1 MSVTTVGPGPGPV
14 LVVGEALVDDYGD
27 HAVVGGAPF
36 NVARSLAA
44 LGVPVRMLT
53 RIGDDAAGA
62 RVRADFARFGLGTEG
77 LQVDRARPTRILDD
91 QAWDHLDA
99 AAACAAVDG
108 LQPSALYLG
117 TLAQRGPVSRA
128 AITALRAALPAP
140 VVVDLNLR
148 DDQVVPPTV
157 ATTLQGAQAVKVNE
171 EELRRLVAWF
181 VHPAQAVTPW
191 GEAGLGAAAEQLLAQ
206 FRVGEL
212 FVTRGAAGSAW
223 LGPGGELVAGMA
235 GTGRPCSRARTT
247 SPPPSAAWTV
257 RCRTTWASTPTGA
270 GTGASGDPA
279 GRRATVL
286 FAIASG
292 AVLSLWVAGR
302 VVARWGVRRALAG
315 SLLAMAAM
323 LALALHWPSLGWLLP
338 AMLLHGAAMS
348 LYDVAINAE
357 GTALESLSRRAVMG
371 GLHGMFSAG
380 GMLGAAL
387 AALLLRAG
395 VDAAWQLA
403 GGLLAGLG
411 LAAWPHMLEQHPAAP
426 GERPPQAF
434 AWPRGRL
441 LLIGALAFAGL
452 TAEGVLYNW
461 SVLYM
466 KQELGQPQA
475 VAGLAFAVFSGAM
488 AGARF
493 AGDALRARVPDAR
506 LLAFGALLSA
516 LSMAVVLPL
525 AHPVVA
531 LVGFAGV
538 GIGLAL
544 VAPILYGAATRVPG
558 VSRAAGIAAV
568 TSVGY
573 AGFLV
578 GPPLVGAL
586 AQAVSLGAAMGLV
599 VLASLLLALG
609 ARRIG

>member
-77 LQVDRARPTRILDD
+77 LQVDRARPTGRVLVERRGTDHVFRILDD

-223 LGPGGELVAGMA
+223 LGPGGELVEQGP
-235 GTGRPCSRARTT
+235 GRP
-247 SPPPSAAWTV
+247 PP
-257 RCRTTWASTPTGA
+257 
-270 GTGASGDPA
+270 
-279 GRRATVL
+279 
-286 FAIASG
+286 
-292 AVLSLWVAGR
+292 
-302 VVARWGVRRALAG
+302 RWG
-315 SLLAMAAM
+315 
-323 LALALHWPSLGWLLP
+323 
-338 AMLLHGAAMS
+338 
-348 LYDVAINAE
+348 D
-357 GTALESLSRRAVMG
+357 
-371 GLHGMFSAG
+371 
-380 GMLGAAL
+380 
-387 AALLLRAG
+387 
-395 VDAAWQLA
+395 
-403 GGLLAGLG
+403 
-411 LAAWPHMLEQHPAAP
+411 
-426 GERPPQAF
+426 
-434 AWPRGRL
+434 
-441 LLIGALAFAGL
+441 
-452 TAEGVLYNW
+452 
-461 SVLYM
+461 SV
-466 KQELGQPQA
+466 G
-475 VAGLAFAVFSGAM
+475 
-488 AGARF
+488 
-493 AGDALRARVPDAR
+493 AGDAFA
-506 LLAFGALLSA
+506 
-516 LSMAVVLPL
+516 AVVLAGRWHGWNRPTLL
-525 AHPVVA
+525 ARA
-531 LVGFAGV
+531 NDFA
-538 GIGLAL
+538 
-544 VAPILYGAATRVPG
+544 
-558 VSRAAGIAAV
+558 AAV
-568 TSVGY
+568 CGLDGAVPHDLGFY
-573 AGFLV
+573 ADWRRNWG
-578 GPPLVGAL
+578 
-586 AQAVSLGAAMGLV
+586 LG
-599 VLASLLLALG
+599 
-609 ARRIG
+609 

>member
-1 MSVTTVGPGPGPV
+1 MTRPAGAAAAGDAATPPASATAGAAAPDRAR
-14 LVVGEALVDDYGD
+14 LSQARRANRLHFALLGLQ
-27 HAVVGGAPF
+27 GGAWGVHIP
-36 NVARSLAA
+36 SLKAQYG
-44 LGVPVRMLT
+44 L
-53 RIGDDAAGA
+53 DAAG
-62 RVRADFARFGLGTEG
+62 L
-77 LQVDRARPTRILDD
+77 
-91 QAWDHLDA
+91 
-99 AAACAAVDG
+99 
-108 LQPSALYLG
+108 S
-117 TLAQRGPVSRA
+117 
-128 AITALRAALPAP
+128 
-140 VVVDLNLR
+140 
-148 DDQVVPPTV
+148 
-157 ATTLQGAQAVKVNE
+157 
-171 EELRRLVAWF
+171 
-181 VHPAQAVTPW
+181 
-191 GEAGLGAAAEQLLAQ
+191 
-206 FRVGEL
+206 
-212 FVTRGAAGSAW
+212 
-223 LGPGGELVAGMA
+223 
-235 GTGRPCSRARTT
+235 
-247 SPPPSAAWTV
+247 
-257 RCRTTWASTPTGA
+257 
-270 GTGASGDPA
+270 
-279 GRRATVL
+279 TVL

-403 GGLLAGLG
+403 VVGGLLAGLG